1 MPDAEQI
8 AVFIPI
14 IALLIPV
21 VAILTKHQKE
31 MAMVIRDTQNQGA
44 NNVLPQIMHELQ
56 ALRTEVSTMKQQL
69 NDVTLAV
76 DDHKT
81 LMARTQEVGGQ
92 Q

>member
-1 MPDAEQI
+1 MFKPDQI

-21 VAILTKHQKE
+21 VAILTKHQRE
-31 MAMVIRDTQNQGA
+31 MAMVMRDTNNQGA

-56 ALRTEVSTMKQQL
+56 VLRAEVSTMKQQL

>member
-1 MPDAEQI
+1 MNPAI
-8 AVFIPI
+8 LGVMIPI
-14 IALLIPV
+14 IALLIPI
-21 VAILTKHQKE
+21 VAIFTKHQKD
-31 MAMVIRDTQNQGA
+31 MAMLMRDNQNQGM
-44 NNVLPQIMHELQ
+44 NNVMPQVMHELQ
-56 ALRTEVSTMKQQL
+56 ALRAEVSTMKQQL

>member
-31 MAMVIRDTQNQGA
+31 MALVIRDTQNQGA

-56 ALRTEVSTMKQQL
+56 ALRAEVSTMKQQL